1 MDEKHKLKDY
11 KPSPFM
17 LPTSHY
23 DEAKADRAVNF
34 IQCLKHTKGRWA
46 GKPFELI
53 AWQEQIVRDLFG
65 IVKED
70 GHRQFLTAYIELP
83 KKQGKSEIAAAVA
96 LYLLFADNELNY
108 WDGGRWRDRAYW
120 HNNYEWRKNR

>member
-1 MDEKHKLKDY
+1 MDEKHKLKEY
-11 KPSPFM
+11 TPSPFM
-17 LPTSHY
+17 LSTSCY
-23 DEAKADRAVNF
+23 DEAKADKAVNF

-70 GHRQFLTAYIELP
+70 GNRQFLTAYIELP
-83 KKQGKSEIAAAVA
+83 KKQGKQLA
-96 LYLLFADNELNY
+96 LDTPIPTPKGFTAMGQLRVGDQVIDEN
-108 WDGGRWRDRAYW
+108 GVP
-120 HNNYEWRKNR
+120 